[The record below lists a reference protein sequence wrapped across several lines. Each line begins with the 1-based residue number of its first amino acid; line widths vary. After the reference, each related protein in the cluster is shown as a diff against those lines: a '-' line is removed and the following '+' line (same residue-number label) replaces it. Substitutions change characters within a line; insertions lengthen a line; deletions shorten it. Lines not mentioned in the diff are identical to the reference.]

1 MKTEHVIYL
10 SSAGNALWSWQR
22 TRFVASPIP
31 VSLAAEPIAEELRR
45 LEPGPI
51 AVLVD
56 MLDEEYFRDGVPRLG
71 RRDQR
76 AILDRKLA
84 RTYPRTQFRAAFV
97 QGRSLKNAD
106 EDQVL
111 LAALTRPDP
120 VSTLLA
126 ALAAA
131 KLPVAGVFSPAL
143 LSASLL
149 DASARAATAA
159 MLVLRRS
166 NGRIQHSFFRYGRLA
181 GSRRLGSRVAADE
194 TGLAHRQLEESLR
207 YFDPTFSVSPENPL
221 HVVTSSADASFAGST
236 EQRPE
241 GWHFRVLDVA
251 DLRKRFRISSEVHE
265 IESERLF
272 IELLRAHAPPV
283 SFARVRDTRYFD
295 FFRTRKVARVACWT
309 IATAAMAGTLNNA
322 LDILAARRQLSSR
335 AQDIEQLQAVLPSA
349 HSLNS
354 AGVDPLEMQRVVS
367 TYDELRRHQTAPM
380 AVLSPIGRALSAR
393 PSIHVDGIEWSTGA
407 PGHPTNDEPPPTASA
422 ADDDVTV
429 TVRGMVKPFAG
440 DYRQAFDELAAFEKA
455 LKTEPTVRSVTA
467 VEQPLDIRP
476 SSTLNDEL
484 ARDHKDAE
492 AAFSL
497 RITMSVPHES
507 I

>member
-10 SSAGNALWSWQR
+10 SSAGNALWSWHR
-22 TRFVASPIP
+22 TRFVAS
-31 VSLAAEPIAEELRR
+31 AAQVGVDPEPIAEQLRR

-97 QGRSLKNAD
+97 QGRSTRNAD

-111 LAALTRPDP
+111 LSALTRPDP
-120 VSTLLA
+120 VSALLA
-126 ALAAA
+126 TLAAA

-143 LSASLL
+143 LSAQLL
-149 DASARAATAA
+149 DASARAASAA

-166 NGRIQHSFFRYGRLA
+166 NGRIQHSFFRNGRLA
-181 GSRRLGSRVAADE
+181 GSRRLGSRVGADE
-194 TGLAHRQLEESLR
+194 TALMHRQIEESLR
-207 YFDPTFSVSPENPL
+207 YFDPTFSVSPDNPL
-221 HVVTSSADASFAGST
+221 QVVTSSADSTFARST

-241 GWHFRVLDVA
+241 GWHFRLLDVS
-251 DLRKRFRISSEVHE
+251 DLRKRFRISPEVQD

-272 IELLRAHAPPV
+272 IELLRAHAPAV
-283 SFARVRDTRYFD
+283 SFARVRDTRYFE
-295 FFRTRKVARVACWT
+295 FFRARKVAGVACWT

-322 LDILAARRQLSSR
+322 LDILDARRQRSNR
-335 AQDIEQLQAVLPSA
+335 AQNIEQLQAVLPATYSQ
-349 HSLNS
+349 NS
-354 AGVDPLEMQRVVS
+354 TGVDPLEMQRVVS
-367 TYDELRRHQTAPM
+367 TYDELRRHQLAP
-380 AVLSPIGRALSAR
+380 AAILSAIGTALNAR
-393 PSIHVDGIEWSTGA
+393 PRIHIDGIEWSTGA
-407 PGHPTNDEPPPTASA
+407 AENPVNGEPLPTAGA
-422 ADDDVTV
+422 ANDDVTI
-429 TVRGMVKPFAG
+429 TLRGMVKPFAG
-440 DYRQAFDELAAFEKA
+440 DYPQAFDELAAFEKA
-455 LKTEPTVRSVTA
+455 LKTEPAVKSVTV

-476 SSTLNDEL
+476 SSTLNVEL
-484 ARDHKDAE
+484 AADHKDAE

-497 RITMSVPHES
+497 RITMSALHES